1 MFAQGGKGENEE
13 ENEVWAGELDEEEE
27 IEERKSSN
35 TFFFSQIVS
44 EEDIPS
50 FVLLSEVIFPLNVDI

>member
-1 MFAQGGKGENEE
+1 MKRRMRCGRGG
-13 ENEVWAGELDEEEE
+13 EVDEEEE